1 MARRADSISNDDILW
16 AESYWLL
23 SWGHM
28 AADFPGDLYN
38 ADSHLP
44 PHTRT
49 IFRSEHPGG
58 VQFVMIDGS
67 VHFIGDESDRAVR
80 NALVTRAGAETDHGF

>member
-1 MARRADSISNDDILW
+1 
-16 AESYWLL
+16 
-23 SWGHM
+23 M
-28 AADFPGDLYN
+28 AADFPDDLYN

-67 VHFIGDESDRAVR
+67 VHYIGDESDRAVR